1 MQAGGTSDEDVVDAR
16 RSFLVRYFTT
26 GPAATV
32 EDARAHLLTTSV
44 TSASYGGSGEK
55 YQAAVLEQYK
65 LYVEMADRVSA
76 RRALAN
82 ALFVAVNTG
91 VFTLLAAFL
100 RDPPRGPVWLLVFPL
115 VVLVGQSLAWFW
127 LLRSYRQ
134 LNSGKYAVVGALE
147 ELLPVSPYWRAE
159 WQALGRGQDKSRY
172 WPLTHLEQWL
182 PLLFVAA
189 YVSGFIAIV
198 LTAA

>member
-1 MQAGGTSDEDVVDAR
+1 MRSDEASQEDGVDVGGG
-16 RSFLVRYFTT
+16 FLVRYFRT
-26 GPAATV
+26 GAAARV
-32 EDARAHLLTTSV
+32 EDVRADLLTTSI
-44 TSASYGGSGEK
+44 TSANYEGAGEQ

-82 ALFVAVNTG
+82 ALFVAVNTAI
-91 VFTLLAAFL
+91 FTLLAAFL
-100 RDPPRGPVWLLVFPL
+100 RDPLTGPVWLLIFPL

-147 ELLPVSPYWRAE
+147 ELLPTSPYWRAE

-182 PLLFVAA
+182 PLFFAAA
-189 YVSGFIAIV
+189 YLSGFMAMV
-198 LTAA
+198 LTAS